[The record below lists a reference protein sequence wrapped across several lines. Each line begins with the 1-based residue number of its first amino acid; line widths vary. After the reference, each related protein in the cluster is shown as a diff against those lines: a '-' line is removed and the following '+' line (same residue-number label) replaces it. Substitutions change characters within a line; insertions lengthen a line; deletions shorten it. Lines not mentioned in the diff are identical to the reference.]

1 METQKYV
8 HVVSICGVATSALAV
23 AMKNAGWKVSGSDK
37 GFYPPVSTY
46 LEQNGVDFY
55 PGFDPENIKKRGR
68 PDFVVVGTSSGT
80 KNPEVEWAKE
90 QGITVMGYTEF
101 FRDYFISKNSV
112 VVVGTWGKT
121 TSTAILVCI
130 FNEAGK
136 NPNYMMGGVSLSHAH
151 SARVGNP
158 DWSIF
163 EGDEYKSGP
172 DNPLAKFFYY
182 KPTILLMTGLAWD
195 HADLYPTEEDYLNAF
210 RKLITGLP
218 SDGKI
223 VACRDNEL
231 LYKTITDLGVK
242 ATWYGVHPEADY
254 IYKNPKGTLRGIS
267 CDVSVGGETYTLESQ
282 ILGSHMAENIAG
294 CFALAHSCGIAPE
307 KIQKAI
313 SEYKGVKRRLEKRF
327 DGDVLVLDDIAH
339 SADKAKNV
347 LTSLRS
353 LLPKNSGKI
362 IAIFEP
368 NIGGRKPESAHQYA
382 NAFADADQVI
392 IPRLT
397 ALKIG
402 EATQNALDGKSLTQ
416 EIQKTHS
423 NTLHID
429 DDNALVAHIKN
440 SAHKGDVIIF
450 LGSHGFR
457 QMIEETVRAFG
468 GK

>member
-1 METQKYV
+1 MNQKHI

-23 AMKNAGWKVSGSDK
+23 AMKNAGWKVTGSDK
-37 GFYPPVSTY
+37 GFFPPVSTY
-46 LEQNGVDFY
+46 LEQNGIDFY
-55 PGFDPENIKKRGR
+55 PGFSVENLEKRGR

-90 QGITVMGYTEF
+90 NGITVMGYTEF
-101 FRDYFISKNSV
+101 FRDYFISKNSI

-121 TSTAILVCI
+121 TSTAMLVSI
-130 FNEAGK
+130 WNEAGL
-136 NPNYMMGGVSLSHAH
+136 NPNYMMGGISLSHAH

-158 DWSIF
+158 EWSIF

-172 DNPLAKFFYY
+172 DNPVAKFFYY
-182 KPTILLMTGLAWD
+182 KPTALLITGLAWD

-210 RKLITGLP
+210 RKLIAELP

-231 LYKTITDLGVK
+231 LYKTIMESGRK
-242 ATWYGVHPEADY
+242 AVWYGVHPESDY
-254 IYKNPKGTLRGIS
+254 VYKNPKGTLKGIS
-267 CDVSVGGETYTLESQ
+267 CEVTVGEETFELHSP
-282 ILGSHMAENIAG
+282 ILGIHMAENIAG
-294 CFALAHSCGIAPE
+294 CFALAHSHGIAPE
-307 KIQKAI
+307 KTSKAI

-347 LTSLRS
+347 LKSLR
-353 LLPKNSGKI
+353 PMVSGKI

-382 NAFADADQVI
+382 NAFTDADQVI

-397 ALKIG
+397 SLKIG
-402 EATQNALDGKSLTQ
+402 EATENAFDGESLAK
-416 EIQKTHS
+416 EIQKSHA
-423 NTLHID
+423 NAVHISD
-429 DDNALVAHIKN
+429 DEKLVAHIK
-440 SAHKGDVIIF
+440 SEAKKGDVIIY

-457 QMIEETVRAFG
+457 RMIEETVKAFE
-468 GK
+468 K